1 MKFSSWAAAAA
12 LALLHELGIGAP
24 AAASDIIAV
33 DPVSGNF
40 VDTLGRTRFFRG
52 VNAVS
57 KLPPFHPTLSGFDPV
72 HSLSRIDAE
81 ALRSWGFN
89 IVRLGVLW
97 QGVMPEPGVV
107 NASYLDAIDAVV
119 STLADSGIYTILD
132 AHQDCLGRRFCGE
145 GLPDWVILKTLR
157 IAGVNTS
164 DPKEAFPKPFPWD
177 LGGDHDG
184 FPDLAKCQSHNFV
197 DYYNTK
203 VSLASWRALYSTRE
217 LWDDF
222 AQHWQAVANRFAGQS
237 SVLGYELLN
246 ECARFSCA
254 HSFAANIFRPR
265 LFRHHVMPWY
275 VRLHVLVLHRPWGSG
290 SDEHDLLPL
299 YRRLHESIRRVDSR
313 KIIMFEPHVIRGQLG
328 IATDLPK
335 VRSRMHLSALANHLH
350 QRDERY
356 SL

>member
-1 MKFSSWAAAAA
+1 MKLPWASAA
-12 LALLHELGIGAP
+12 LALTLPLSSAHAEDYIGAP
-24 AAASDIIAV
+24 VSDIIAV

-81 ALRSWGFN
+81 AMRSWGFN
-89 IVRLGVLW
+89 VVRLGVLW

-107 NASYLDAIDAVV
+107 NTSYLDAIDTVV
-119 STLADSGIYTILD
+119 STLAEAGIYTILD

-145 GLPDWVILKTLR
+145 GLPDWVILKSLR
-157 IAGVNTS
+157 IAGVNAS

-177 LGGDHDG
+177 LGVGHDG
-184 FPDLAKCQSHNFV
+184 LPDLAKCQSHNFV

-203 VSLASWRALYSTRE
+203 VSLASWRALYSSSE

-222 AQHWQAVANRFAGQS
+222 AQHWQAVANRFAGQP

-246 ECARFSCA
+246 EC
-254 HSFAANIFRPR
+254 
-265 LFRHHVMPWY
+265 
-275 VRLHVLVLHRPWGSG
+275 VRLPAH
-290 SDEHDLLPL
+290 
-299 YRRLHESIRRVDSR
+299 I
-313 KIIMFEPHVIRGQLG
+313 
-328 IATDLPK
+328 
-335 VRSRMHLSALANHLH
+335 
-350 QRDERY
+350 
-356 SL
+356 SLEQ